1 MCMAS
6 ASGSTLQFMPSP
18 MVLLGS
24 GHFPVLVTHFNREQ
38 LLFCIEVYCILSSS
52 LVWCSV

>member
-6 ASGSTLQFMPSP
+6 ASGSTLLYMPSP
-18 MVLLGS
+18 MALLGS
-24 GHFPVLVTHFNREQ
+24 GQFPVLVTHFNREQ
-38 LLFCIEVYCILSSS
+38 LLLRSEVYCILSSS